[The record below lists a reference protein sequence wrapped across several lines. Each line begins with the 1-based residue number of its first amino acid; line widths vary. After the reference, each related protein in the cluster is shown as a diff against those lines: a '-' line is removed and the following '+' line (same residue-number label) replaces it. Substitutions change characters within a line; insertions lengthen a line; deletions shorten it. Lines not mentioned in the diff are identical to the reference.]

1 MKNRSVAPMWAAKLG
16 YAVMSAVCCVIGVL
30 LIRNPGGAAALGR
43 ALGAALT
50 AFGGVKLVGYFSRD
64 LFRLA
69 FQYDLEFGIL
79 LIALGTAVLLKPEES
94 LDFFLTALGTAA
106 LADGLFKIRIA
117 RDARRFGIESWWMI
131 LLLAGAA
138 GAAGLVLVL
147 RPWESARMLA
157 ALLGVTLLAE
167 GILSLWVVLSTVK
180 IVPNQR
186 PDVVEGT
193 YSEVTDSGLYE

>member
-138 GAAGLVLVL
+138 GAARAGTPALGERANAGGPAGRNAAGGGDFKPLGGVKHGEDCAE
-147 RPWESARMLA
+147 PTARRCRRNL
-157 ALLGVTLLAE
+157 
-167 GILSLWVVLSTVK
+167 
-180 IVPNQR
+180 QR
-186 PDVVEGT
+186 SNG
-193 YSEVTDSGLYE
+193 

>member
-1 MKNRSVAPMWAAKLG
+1 MKNRCVAPMWAAKLG
-16 YAVMSAVCCVIGVL
+16 YAVLSVAYCVIGAL
-30 LIRNPGGAAALGR
+30 LIWNPGGAAALGE
-43 ALGAALT
+43 ALGVALM

-79 LIALGTAVLLKPEES
+79 LLALGAAVLRRPEEVLS
-94 LDFFLTALGTAA
+94 FLLTALGAAA

-117 RDARRFGIESWWMI
+117 RDARRFGIASWRVI
-131 LLLAGAA
+131 LALAAVTGAV
-138 GAAGLVLVL
+138 GLALVL
-147 RPWESARMLA
+147 RPWDSVRVLA
-157 ALLGVTLLAE
+157 ALLGVSLLAE
-167 GILSLWVVLSTVK
+167 GILNLWVALSTVK

-193 YSEVTDSGLYE
+193 YSEISDTKLYE